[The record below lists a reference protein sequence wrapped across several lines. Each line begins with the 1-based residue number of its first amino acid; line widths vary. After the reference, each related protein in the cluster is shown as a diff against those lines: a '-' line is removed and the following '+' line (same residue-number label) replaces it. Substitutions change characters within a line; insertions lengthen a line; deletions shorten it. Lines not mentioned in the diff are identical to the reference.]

1 MLRRPATLSYMAEPY
16 VPPGGMMDEVD
27 RRWAACCARN
37 PAYFDGR
44 VCHVIGVHRNG
55 YGSAVLHVADCAYR
69 FFAVQD
75 ETFDLGVR
83 ALGVKGLTS
92 TNDADHG
99 DHADDAEGAV
109 GAWLLGRRSA
119 TVGSYAGQ
127 WEFAPG
133 GSVEPDRAPA
143 QVVVSELHEETGLV
157 PLAPPTEIALV
168 FDPVLRCWEL
178 IYRLRVNRAHAEA
191 PTDEYSERRWCRLDD
206 LPEPLTP
213 LARQLIPIAHGL

>member
-1 MLRRPATLSYMAEPY
+1 MLRRPATLSYMDEPY
-16 VPPGGMMDEVD
+16 VPPGGMMDDVD
-27 RRWAACCARN
+27 RRWAECCARN

-55 YGSAVLHVADCAYR
+55 YGSAVLHLADCAYR

-75 ETFDLGVR
+75 DAFDLGVR

-92 TNDADHG
+92 AG
-99 DHADDAEGAV
+99 

-119 TVGSYAGQ
+119 SVGNYADQ

-133 GSVEPDRAPA
+133 GSVEPARLPA

-157 PLAPPTEIALV
+157 PIAPPTEIALV

-178 IYRLRVNRAHAEA
+178 IYRLRVEHTEAEA

-206 LPEPLTP
+206 LPQPLTP
-213 LARQLIPIAHGL
+213 LARQLIPIALGL